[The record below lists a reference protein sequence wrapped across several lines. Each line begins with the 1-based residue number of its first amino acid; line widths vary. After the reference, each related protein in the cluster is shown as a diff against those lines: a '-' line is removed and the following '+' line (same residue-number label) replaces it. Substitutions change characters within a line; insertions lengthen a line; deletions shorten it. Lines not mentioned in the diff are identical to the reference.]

1 MAMGM
6 SCMGAEG
13 AGPHYGCRSHGMRS
27 HSVMFVAGLSNRCG
41 SSCWQPLFVTEEL
54 VFEALPEVE
63 LAHWELEDEE
73 QLSIVKGTV
82 RLSKGV
88 RRVVLPASC

>member
-1 MAMGM
+1 
-6 SCMGAEG
+6 
-13 AGPHYGCRSHGMRS
+13 
-27 HSVMFVAGLSNRCG
+27 
-41 SSCWQPLFVTEEL
+41 LFVTEEL